1 MPTTTKRIDRLTP
14 AQVSRFGEFIAKWTA
29 IGLCTDPADRPAAE
43 EGVRLAYEIAG
54 LLPPKKIVWCGSPLS
69 QGLTRAIVFGL
80 RDAEVKCGK
89 EVRDSV
95 SASVRASVRDSV
107 SDSVSAS
114 VWASVRDSVS
124 DSVWASVRDS
134 VWASVWD
141 SVRASVRDSVWASV
155 RDSVS
160 DSVWDS
166 VRASVRDSV
175 SASVRASVRDSVRAS
190 VRDSVRD
197 SVWASVRSQHEAGWL
212 SFYDYFKQAA
222 GLDEQTQ
229 RLAGLWKVAQSAGWW
244 LPHQNI
250 CWISER
256 HNILNRNDR
265 GQLHCEDGPALA
277 YPDGF
282 CIWSINGVRVGEQI
296 VMRPETQ
303 CASDISAEQNAEVKR
318 VRIERFGWTRYL
330 RDVKARVIEHVTNA
344 VSNTD
349 ESLMD
354 CDGMRVLVCSCPST
368 ARVYSLEVPG
378 DCPSVE
384 QAQNYLSGGRSR
396 RIIVAT

>member
-1 MPTTTKRIDRLTP
+1 MNRIEKLTAEQISRFPEFIDR
-14 AQVSRFGEFIAKWTA
+14 WTR
-29 IGLCTDPADRPAAE
+29 IGLCTDPANRPAAE

-54 LLPPKKIVWCGSPLS
+54 LSPPKKIVWCGSPLS

-89 EVRDSV
+89 EVRASV
-95 SASVRASVRDSV
+95 SASVWDSVWDSV
-107 SDSVSAS
+107 SDSV
-114 VWASVRDSVS
+114 
-124 DSVWASVRDS
+124 RDS
-134 VWASVWD
+134 VWD
-141 SVRASVRDSVWASV
+141 
-155 RDSVS
+155 
-160 DSVWDS
+160 
-166 VRASVRDSV
+166 SVRDSV
-175 SASVRASVRDSVRAS
+175 SASVFG
-190 VRDSVRD
+190 
-197 SVWASVRSQHEAGWL
+197 QHEADWL

-256 HNILNRNDR
+256 HNVLHRNDR

-282 CIWSINGVRVGEQI
+282 CIWSINGVRVDEQI

-303 CASDISAEQNAEVKR
+303 CASHISGEQNAEVKR

-330 RDVKARVIEHVTNA
+330 REVKARVIEHVTNA

>member
-1 MPTTTKRIDRLTP
+1 MNRIEKLTAEQISRFPEFIDR
-14 AQVSRFGEFIAKWTA
+14 WTR
-29 IGLCTDPADRPAAE
+29 IGLCTDPANRPAAE

-54 LLPPKKIVWCGSPLS
+54 LSPPKKIVWCGSPLS

-95 SASVRASVRDSV
+95 
-107 SDSVSAS
+107 
-114 VWASVRDSVS
+114 
-124 DSVWASVRDS
+124 
-134 VWASVWD
+134 WD
-141 SVRASVRDSVWASV
+141 
-155 RDSVS
+155 
-160 DSVWDS
+160 
-166 VRASVRDSV
+166 SVRDSV
-175 SASVRASVRDSVRAS
+175 SASVFG
-190 VRDSVRD
+190 
-197 SVWASVRSQHEAGWL
+197 QHEADWL

-256 HNILNRNDR
+256 HNVLHRNDR

-282 CIWSINGVRVGEQI
+282 CIWSINGVRVDEQI

-303 CASDISAEQNAEVKR
+303 CASHISGEQNAEVKR

-330 RDVKARVIEHVTNA
+330 REVKARVIEHVTNA